1 MRLLCLLVLVAGL
14 LAGCA
19 RGRRPSALPPAP
31 GPAPVVTVPSAT
43 TNVSGVIV
51 TPGGVVPGK
60 VVSVN
65 PTAKLVVLSF
75 PIGGLPPTDRRVSVY
90 RQGLKVGELK
100 ITGPQRDNNTVA
112 DIVAGECR
120 VGDEV
125 KED

>member
-1 MRLLCLLVLVAGL
+1 M
-14 LAGCA
+14 
-19 RGRRPSALPPAP
+19 PN
-31 GPAPVVTVPSAT
+31 TAT
-43 TNVSGVIV
+43 NASSVIV
-51 TPGGVVPGK
+51 TPGGAVPGK

-65 PTAKLVVLSF
+65 PTAKFVVLSF
-75 PIGGLPPTDRRVSVY
+75 PIGGLPPVDRRVSVY

-100 ITGPQRDNNTVA
+100 ITGPHRDNNTVA